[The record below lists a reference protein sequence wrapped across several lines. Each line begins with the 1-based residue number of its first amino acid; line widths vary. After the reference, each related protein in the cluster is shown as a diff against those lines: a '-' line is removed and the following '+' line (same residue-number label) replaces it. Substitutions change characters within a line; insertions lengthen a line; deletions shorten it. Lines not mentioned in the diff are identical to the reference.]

1 MRQIMGAIAQYDKS
15 MIVIKLRGARQR
27 AKTRDGRCE
36 GRKPY
41 GFYEHEA
48 SVLEE
53 MKELAQKATP
63 CAVARELNARGRTGR
78 GGKPW
83 HSYVVSRILGAAK

>member
-1 MRQIMGAIAQYDKS
+1 MEAI
-15 MIVIKLRGARQR
+15 
-27 AKTRDGRCE
+27 
-36 GRKPY
+36 
-41 GFYEHEA
+41 
-48 SVLEE
+48 SVQQHNAN
-53 MKELAQKATP
+53 KELAQKATP